1 MGMYVC
7 AFLGPL
13 VLNGGPGRAGGWG
26 VAVLCCV
33 DLWPV
38 PSCAMLCCAVVLQL
52 LAVSTSKAVLQLTP
66 TSSFED
72 YLGAE
77 YAADAVSETLIDP
90 LTPSGFDM
98 MSSSK
103 KDKSSK
109 SGSAYGGSDAGG
121 VLGAE
126 DYDGMVW
133 GEAPES
139 DGSKGS
145 SSSSSKKWA
154 RKAGSGGSSK
164 GGKEGAGAAAE
175 GVGRVL
181 RARCWMAQDF
191 PMSLAQL
198 LPLLDVIGNANKHMA
213 KVW

>member
-1 MGMYVC
+1 
-7 AFLGPL
+7 
-13 VLNGGPGRAGGWG
+13 
-26 VAVLCCV
+26 
-33 DLWPV
+33 
-38 PSCAMLCCAVVLQL
+38 VVLQL

-77 YAADAVSETLIDP
+77 YAADEVSETLIDP
-90 LTPSGFDM
+90 LTPSGLDM
-98 MSSSK
+98 MSSK

-109 SGSAYGGSDAGG
+109 GGSSSYAGSDGGG
-121 VLGAE
+121 VLGADG

-139 DGSKGS
+139 NSSKGS
-145 SSSSSKKWA
+145 SSKKKWGK
-154 RKAGSGGSSK
+154 KAGSSSSK
-164 GGKEGAGAAAE
+164 GGKEGAAAAAE
-175 GVGRVL
+175 GGGRVL

-213 KVW
+213 KVRYAEGSTECCSWDS

>member
-1 MGMYVC
+1 
-7 AFLGPL
+7 
-13 VLNGGPGRAGGWG
+13 
-26 VAVLCCV
+26 
-33 DLWPV
+33 
-38 PSCAMLCCAVVLQL
+38 MLCCAVVLQL

-90 LTPSGFDM
+90 LTPSGLDM

-109 SGSAYGGSDAGG
+109 AGSSYGGSDVGC
-121 VLGAE
+121 VLGADG
-126 DYDGMVW
+126 DYNGMAW
-133 GEAPES
+133 GEES
-139 DGSKGS
+139 SRSKGS
-145 SSSSSKKWA
+145 SNSSSSSKKWG
-154 RKAGSGGSSK
+154 RKAGSGSSSK
-164 GGKEGAGAAAE
+164 GGKEGAAAAAE
-175 GVGRVL
+175 GGGRVL